1 MHFAVCIILNNDTT
15 YCCCLVQKE
24 VEIFALMDIIFSCQT
39 DHLSS
44 LNGLLTKCH
53 TENTASKF
61 DITTEWLTRK
71 LLLNLSC
78 SKILNQLCHI
88 FQSHG
93 CVRTHPQGNSNYTIH
108 SDPGLV
114 CISFEVRCASQRCI
128 TT

>member
-53 TENTASKF
+53 TENTASKLCTF
-61 DITTEWLTRK
+61 YTE
-71 LLLNLSC
+71 LLLFVF
-78 SKILNQLCHI
+78 IYI
-88 FQSHG
+88 QSLF
-93 CVRTHPQGNSNYTIH
+93 
-108 SDPGLV
+108 D
-114 CISFEVRCASQRCI
+114 
-128 TT
+128 